1 MASSDWGY
9 DSKNGPDQWSKL
21 YPIANGNNQS
31 PIDIKTSEA
40 KHDSSLKPVSISYNP
55 ATAKEI
61 VNVGHSFHVIFDDSS
76 NQSVLKGGPLADS
89 YRLTQFHFHWGNSND
104 HGSEHTVDG
113 TKYSGELHLVHW
125 NSAKYSSAAE
135 AISKADGLA
144 IIGVLMK
151 VGPANSNLQKVL
163 DALNSVKT
171 KGKRAPFTNF
181 DPSSLLPSSLDYWTY
196 FGSLTHP
203 PLHESV
209 TWVILKDSISLSPEQ
224 LAQLR
229 GLLSSAEGEPA
240 VPILSNHR
248 PPQPLKGRTVRASF

>member
-1 MASSDWGY
+1 MASADWGY
-9 DSKNGPDQWSKL
+9 DGKNGPDQWSKL

-40 KHDSSLKPVSISYNP
+40 KHDNSLKPISVSYNP

-61 VNVGHSFHVIFDDSS
+61 VNVGHSFHVVFDDSG
-76 NQSVLKGGPLADS
+76 NQSVLKGGPLSSD

-113 TKYSGELHLVHW
+113 VKYSGELHIVHW
-125 NSAKYSSAAE
+125 NAAKYSSVAE
-135 AISKADGLA
+135 AVSKADGMA
-144 IIGVLMK
+144 IIGAFLK
-151 VGPANSNLQKVL
+151 VGPANPNLQKVL

-181 DPSSLLPSSLDYWTY
+181 DPSTLLPSSLDYWTY

-209 TWVILKDSISLSPEQ
+209 TWFILKESITVSPEQ
-224 LAQLR
+224 LQQLR
-229 GLLSSAEGEPA
+229 SILSSADGEA
-240 VPILSNHR
+240 DVPILSNHR
-248 PPQPLKGRTVRASF
+248 PTQPLKGRTVTASF